1 MFPTTVWDLVHD
13 AGARDPE
20 ALERFARDYR
30 PPVLEYVRRRVPA
43 ADGEDICQ
51 DVFVRLLAGG
61 VLSRAD
67 AEKGSFRR
75 LLRTITQ
82 RVIIDWYRRR
92 QRVAQVEIEPA
103 APEPDFDRAWARHL
117 LERALERLRRE
128 SEGYF
133 DVLAGHLAGEKQ
145 GRGKLWIARRKLK
158 GLIRHEIALTCRS
171 PGEIEEE
178 CALLAPYLRPAKKA

>member
-30 PPVLEYVRRRVPA
+30 PPVLDYVRRRVPA

-61 VLSRAD
+61 VLAKAD
-67 AEKGSFRR
+67 AEKGSFRS

-82 RVIIDWYRRR
+82 RAVIDWHRRRR
-92 QRVAQVEIEPA
+92 QAPQIEIEPA
-103 APEPDFDRAWARHL
+103 APEPDFDRAWALHL
-117 LERALERLRRE
+117 TERALERLKQQ
-128 SEGYF
+128 SEGYHG
-133 DVLAGHLAGEKQ
+133 VLAGHLSGEKQ
-145 GRGKLWIARRKLK
+145 DRSKLWIARRKLK

-171 PGEIEEE
+171 TDEIEEE
-178 CALLAPYLRPAKKA
+178 YALLAPYLRPAKKA